1 MMQMHPGELTDH
13 GLVKPKPLIFYALN
27 YRCRLTFPESLL
39 SSLRANSPYS
49 LPNKSCLFYLNKYV
63 PITKWLP
70 SYNFRADLSADIVAG
85 FTVAIMH
92 VPQVSYKL
100 ELSNIY

>member
-1 MMQMHPGELTDH
+1 MIKYHRHLRSR
-13 GLVKPKPLIFYALN
+13 N
-27 YRCRLTFPESLL
+27 LTFPESLL

-92 VPQVSYKL
+92 VPQVSNQIKI
-100 ELSNIY
+100 N